1 VFIDELIQSRVTKA
15 DLHRKTQYYI
25 DSFLAKEAIT
35 MVFAPPGEG
44 KTYFSMGLANYLVDT
59 HKDKTVVYFDMD
71 NPLKTLNDRGID
83 ELVESKDRFIY
94 QHRSKIKQEP
104 FNILKKLADDASE
117 IGARC
122 YEKYIFFIDSVRDF
136 VDGDMYNDTKVRKMM
151 GYFKDMRDAGATIVL
166 LHHTTKDGRTYQGS
180 QDFKSSLDNSFRLK
194 QVFNNHVYMHFELDI
209 EKERDAVKE
218 CAVSVGISDF
228 SFEMIDNKVAK
239 MNDSEKR
246 FVSDVSKMLES
257 GVKNQS
263 EILKEMG
270 RERNDREGI
279 RLLDTFVGE
288 LWEYELRGKKKLYKK
303 LVETCATA

>member
-15 DLHRKTQYYI
+15 DLHRKTEYYI

-35 MVFAPPGEG
+35 MIFAPPGEG
-44 KTYFSMGLANYLVDT
+44 KTYFSMALANHLVDT
-59 HKDKTVVYFDMD
+59 HKDKVVVYFDMD

-94 QHRSKIKQEP
+94 QHRSKMKQDP
-104 FNILKKLADDASE
+104 LSMLKKLADDASE

-151 GYFKDMRDAGATIVL
+151 GYFKDMRDAGATIIL

-194 QVFNNHVYMHFELDI
+194 QVFNNQQQMHFELIID
-209 EKERDAVKE
+209 KERDAVSE

-228 SFEMIDNKVAK
+228 SFEMIEKSLASLSE
-239 MNDSEKR
+239 SEKE
-246 FVSDVSKMLES
+246 FVAFVIKELGSEEKSQSDL
-257 GVKNQS
+257 
-263 EILKEMG
+263 LKAMG
-270 RERNDREGI
+270 RERNDREGL
-279 RLLDTFVGE
+279 RLLDAFVGQFW
-288 LWEYELRGKKKLYKK
+288 LYRMYRNSKLYKK
-303 LVETCATA
+303 IV